1 MESHALGW
9 VAVVLYLGAEAYSI
23 LSLVRPRVPA
33 LPGHLLVGG
42 GLLFQFADLET
53 RARALHSVPYRT
65 IGGSLA
71 LFGWMLGLSYLALL
85 FRHRERAVGPFLIPF
100 VILFS
105 VLGLLLP
112 QPVLAARSDT
122 RGTLFALH
130 VTFAI
135 LAYAAFTFS
144 FVLSLLYL
152 IQKRQL
158 RRVQTG
164 LLFSRLP
171 ALDVIARL
179 NRTSV
184 FIGLSVLGVSVA
196 LGAIWAERVWS
207 RLPDAKFGS
216 AILTLV
222 VYGFLLWKDRRGWVG
237 ERVALLSILGFALI
251 IFSYTVVNF
260 YFSSPHTFR

>member
-1 MESHALGW
+1 MDSHVLGW
-9 VAVVLYLGAEAYSI
+9 VAIVLYLGAEVYSI
-23 LSLVRPRVPA
+23 LSLVRPRVPS
-33 LPGHLLVGG
+33 LPGHMLVGL

-65 IGGSLA
+65 IGGSLT
-71 LFGWMLGLSYLALL
+71 LFAWMLGLSYLALL

-105 VLGLLLP
+105 VVGLLLP
-112 QPVLAARSDT
+112 QPGLAARSDT
-122 RGTLFALH
+122 RGPLFALH

-144 FVLSLLYL
+144 FVLSILYL

-164 LLFSRLP
+164 LLFARLP
-171 ALDVIARL
+171 ALDVIGRM

-184 FIGLSVLGVSVA
+184 TIGLSVLGVSIL
-196 LGAIWAERVWS
+196 LGTIWAERVWS
-207 RLPDAKFGS
+207 RLPDAKFAS

-222 VYGFLLWKDRRGWVG
+222 VYGFLLWKDRRGWAG

-251 IFSYTVVNF
+251 VFSYTFVNL
-260 YFSSPHTFR
+260 YLSTQHAFR

>member
-1 MESHALGW
+1 MGSHLLGW
-9 VAVVLYLGAEAYSI
+9 LAVTLYLAAEAYAI

-33 LPGHLLVGG
+33 LPGPLLIVA
-42 GLLFQFADLET
+42 GLILQFANLDSH
-53 RARALHSVPYRT
+53 ARALHSVPYRT
-65 IGGSLA
+65 IGGSLS

-85 FRHRERAVGPFLIPF
+85 FRHRERAVGPFLLPF

-105 VLGLLLP
+105 ALGLLLP
-112 QPVLAARSDT
+112 QPAGVARTDT
-122 RGTLFALH
+122 RGAVFALH

-152 IQKRQL
+152 IQNRQL
-158 RRVQTG
+158 RRVRTG
-164 LLFSRLP
+164 FLFSRLP
-171 ALDVIARL
+171 ALDVIGRM

-184 FIGLSVLGVSVA
+184 TIGLSVLGVSV
-196 LGAIWAERVWS
+196 LLVAIWAERVWS
-207 RLPDAKFGS
+207 RLPDAKFG
-216 AILTLV
+216 AALVTLS

-251 IFSYTVVNF
+251 LFSYTFVNL
-260 YFSSPHTFR
+260 YLSAEHAFR